1 MGKSLSYGKKIKES
15 VERLKKLEKD
25 QKEILYR
32 ERVRFIR
39 VLKTG
44 EAKTQKE
51 ASNIIG
57 VSERQGQR
65 NWSLYQKE
73 GMKGLLAAVNKGGG
87 QAKLEDIQLEEL
99 KKDVLEKDVQFLH
112 EAVTHVKEKY
122 NKEYT
127 VAGMHFVFKRLG
139 IKKKTGRPS
148 NIRQNKEELKAFKKN
163 SHR

>member
-1 MGKSLSYGKKIKES
+1 MGRSLSYNKQIKETIKT
-15 VERLKKLEKD
+15 LKDLEKV
-25 QKEILYR
+25 QKELLYR
-32 ERVRFIR
+32 DRVRYIR

-51 ASNIIG
+51 ASALIG

-65 NWSLYQKE
+65 NWSLYQKK
-73 GMKGLLAAVNKGGG
+73 GLKGLLAVLNKGGG
-87 QAKLEDIQLEEL
+87 QSKLGVKELEEL

-122 NKEYT
+122 DKEYT

-163 SHR
+163 SHP